1 MTSNIYKLKITPT
14 FYLFVY
20 LMYPYLMYPFIL
32 KLFVTKGKT
41 IQSHKTVKA
50 LRELAHF

>member
-14 FYLFVY
+14 FYLFV
-20 LMYPYLMYPFIL
+20 YLMYPFIL